1 MSDELAQLLAKIGL
15 EDEAQI
21 DYARGILLDDA
32 DGEDEDR
39 QEAILSLIE
48 EPADD
53 IESASPLCLART

>member
-1 MSDELAQLLAKIGL
+1 MSDDLAQLLAKIGL

-32 DGEDEDR
+32 DGEDDDR

-53 IESASPLCLART
+53 IESEF